1 MKYIKL
7 FVLFVL
13 LASLSVSCSKG
24 HYDVSNVH
32 GVNAEGEL
40 LFPVASKS
48 FTIKDLMERFEVL
61 DMIEWTESGDMTF
74 CFDVENIAAVNG
86 ADMLKFN
93 DVDYEESYVFEND
106 YQDSEPPYTDTMVSF
121 ERPVVFESENI
132 HVMRAKMKSGR
143 LDFVVESNLGS
154 VRRVVLRSDN
164 ITDGSGNEFEID
176 IPVNENTFGFDLEGL
191 NYATDTANTLNLSYD
206 LYVDVHGT
214 TDPEVF
220 VHLNVKGRDLAF
232 SEMQGYVDTYSS
244 HSSIDSVF
252 TLFPD
257 NLAGTLEVEG
267 VRISVSE
274 RNTFSL
280 GARLVVDTALVYSE
294 GLPPYSVFDPLPVSV
309 DLPPRMDFGKVLDKT
324 LNGKIDALG
333 GRAYATSE
341 FIVNPE
347 GFSEM
352 VTVYDTNRIDTR
364 VSVEIPFSFAVDNIA
379 YLDTVNMNLAH
390 LELPDLIEQ
399 LTLEL
404 SFTSTLPFNLK
415 GSFFMYDSESE
426 RITDT
431 LLLDADL
438 IQASFDNRPVKT
450 DVTLV
455 VDEGRVEHVIHSN
468 RIIMSYWLD
477 SDAHEVDLNV
487 NQKLDLSLK
496 ARAKYKNEV
505 DFNEFN

>member
-7 FVLFVL
+7 LVLLVL
-13 LASLSVSCSKG
+13 LASLSVSCRKG

-32 GVNAEGEL
+32 GVNAEGEM

-74 CFDVENIAAVNG
+74 CFDVDNVAAVNG

-93 DVDYEESYVFEND
+93 DVDYEESYVFDND
-106 YQDSEPPYTDTMVSF
+106 YQNMEPPYTDTVVSMV
-121 ERPVVFESENI
+121 RPIVFESDHI

-143 LDFVVESNLGS
+143 LDFIVESNMGS

-164 ITDGSGNEFEID
+164 ITDASGNEFEID
-176 IPVNENTFGFDLEGL
+176 VPINDNTFGFDLEGL
-191 NYATDTANTLNLSYD
+191 HYASNTANTLNLSYD

-214 TDPEVF
+214 ADPEVF
-220 VHLNVKGRDLAF
+220 VNLNVRGRDLAF
-232 SEMQGYVDTYSS
+232 SEMQGFVDPHSS
-244 HSSIDSVF
+244 RNSIDSVF

-280 GARLVVDTALVYSE
+280 GARLVIDTALVYSE

-309 DLPPRMDFGKVLDKT
+309 DLPTQLDFGKVLDKT

-333 GRAYATSE
+333 GRAYSTSE

-347 GFSEM
+347 GSSEM

-364 VSVEIPFSFAVDNIA
+364 VSVEIPFSFAVDHIA
-379 YLDTVNMNLAH
+379 YLDTVNMDLAH
-390 LELPDLIEQ
+390 LELPDFLEQ
-399 LTLEL
+399 LTLEF

-415 GSFFMYDSESE
+415 ASFFMYDSENE

-431 LLLDADL
+431 LLMDADL
-438 IQASFDNRPVKT
+438 IQASFDASPVKT
-450 DVTLV
+450 EVTLV
-455 VDEGRVEHVIHSN
+455 IDEDRVEQVIHSN

-477 SDAHEVDLNV
+477 SEAHEVDLNV
-487 NQKLDLSLK
+487 NQKLDLFLK
-496 ARAKYKNEV
+496 ARAKYNNEV
-505 DFNEFN
+505 DFNEFD